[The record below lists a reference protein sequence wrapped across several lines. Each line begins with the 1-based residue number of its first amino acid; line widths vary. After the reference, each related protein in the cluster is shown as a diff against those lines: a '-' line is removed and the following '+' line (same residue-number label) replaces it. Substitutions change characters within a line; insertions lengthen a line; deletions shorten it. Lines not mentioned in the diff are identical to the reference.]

1 MANLGDHDLS
11 SDSFH
16 RDFGLD
22 DVCPYIKTG
31 IASIIEDE
39 VTQRFVAEE
48 LKVKYNICRINIC
61 DFWTPYPKK
70 LVYCDEFRVFLNNLL
85 TYLNFRVGIC

>member
-1 MANLGDHDLS
+1 MS

-16 RDFGLD
+16 RDFELD

-48 LKVKYNICRINIC
+48 LKVKCNILRYHVR
-61 DFWTPYPKK
+61 WMYWGRYGK
-70 LVYCDEFRVFLNNLL
+70 LDCSDECRVFFLFAALS
-85 TYLNFRVGIC
+85 